1 MAQANLAELE
11 RDRLQERHRLQDF
24 GSPSALDDAPEIW
37 VSLRQDGPRAQLWTG
52 PRALRYQRVQI
63 LAVGL
68 AFVVGGGALL
78 TTTHW
83 AWLAVAI
90 GPLLLVLAPRLAPA
104 RALVEIDRDAGL
116 LTPLA
121 GSGAEGGQVALAAIK
136 AVAGAWETFGWSSRS
151 AVYAVAGDGARS
163 LVLSLGGTN
172 DAYAVA
178 ACGAL
183 GQLLGVRS
191 EYTGP
196 SGAAVRCGD
205 DPVG

>member
-1 MAQANLAELE
+1 MAQTTLAEHEQDRLQE
-11 RDRLQERHRLQDF
+11 RDRLQDF
-24 GSPSALDDAPEIW
+24 GWPSARDNAPESW
-37 VSLRQDGPRAQLWTG
+37 VSLRQDGPRTQLWTG

-78 TTTHW
+78 TMTQW
-83 AWLAVAI
+83 AWLAVAV
-90 GPLLLVLAPRLAPA
+90 GPLLLALAPRLAPA
-104 RALVEIDRDAGL
+104 RALVEIHREAGW

-136 AVAGAWETFGWSSRS
+136 AVVGAWETFGWSSRS
-151 AVYAVAGDGARS
+151 AVYALTGDGARS

-191 EYTGP
+191 AYTGP
-196 SGAAVRCGD
+196 SGEAVRCD
-205 DPVG
+205 DASG

>member
-1 MAQANLAELE
+1 MAQAKLAERE
-11 RDRLQERHRLQDF
+11 QDRLQEID
-24 GSPSALDDAPEIW
+24 SPSALEDAPEFW

-52 PRALRYQRVQI
+52 PRALRHQRIQI

-78 TTTHW
+78 STTHW
-83 AWLAVAI
+83 AWLAVAV
-90 GPLLLVLAPRLAPA
+90 GPLLLMLAPRLAPE
-104 RALVEIDRDAGL
+104 RALVEIDREACL

-121 GSGAEGGQVALAAIK
+121 GSGAEGHGLPLATIT

-151 AVYAVAGDGARS
+151 GVYAVAGDGSRS
-163 LVLSLGGTN
+163 LILSLGGTN

-178 ACGAL
+178 VCRAL

-191 EYTGP
+191 DYTGP
-196 SGAAVRCGD
+196 SGEAVSCGD
-205 DPVG
+205 SAFG